1 MVRVKPSSPSL
12 MSPTVYPL
20 ACLVV
25 SVFIVLA
32 SSRIVKAQK
41 EIERN

>member
-1 MVRVKPSSPSL
+1 L
-12 MSPTVYPL
+12 MSPHNYAAPFWMSL

-41 EIERN
+41 QIERN